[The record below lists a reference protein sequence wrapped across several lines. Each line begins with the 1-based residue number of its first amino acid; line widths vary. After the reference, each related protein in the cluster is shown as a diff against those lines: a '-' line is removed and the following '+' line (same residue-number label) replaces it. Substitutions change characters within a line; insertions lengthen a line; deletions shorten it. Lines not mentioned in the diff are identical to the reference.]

1 MSEISAYEKMLKDG
15 SAFKKIDMQKIT
27 NQMYAQAEGG
37 SGGMDMPVGEPVREV
52 TNESH
57 SGLEED
63 HTDWSAVDEAMQRRM
78 NSLKEKARGGGAST
92 NQPLNES
99 NEIAKLKKRV
109 KRLEEALMIIMETQ
123 EKLLG

>member
-37 SGGMDMPVGEPVREV
+37 SGGGNMPLGDPVKEV
-52 TNESH
+52 TNE
-57 SGLEED
+57 EEE
-63 HTDWSAVDEAMQRRM
+63 HIDWTAVDEGMQRRM
-78 NSLKEKARGGGAST
+78 NALREKIDNKKDGNTST
-92 NQPLNES
+92 KNSFNES
-99 NEIAKLKKRV
+99 QEIKKLKARV
-109 KRLEEALMIIMETQ
+109 KRLEEALMVVMETQ